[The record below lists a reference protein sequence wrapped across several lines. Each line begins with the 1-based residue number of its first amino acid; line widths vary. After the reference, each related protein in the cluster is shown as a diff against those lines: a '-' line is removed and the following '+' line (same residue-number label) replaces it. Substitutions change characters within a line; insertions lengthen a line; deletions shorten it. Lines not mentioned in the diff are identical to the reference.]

1 MNGAKPAMPKEQA
14 LAWCEDKVDSGADL
28 KIEQARLNGALSDAM
43 QPKTYTM
50 NGFTNCN
57 SIGSYTNC
65 NTTGYATPMPSYNSG
80 QYGQAMGAAL
90 GAAFARPG
98 EIKKCMAMLGYSE
111 IEVQQNQSRPTTSS
125 VQSSSQAAT
134 QMRALNPL
142 GAGSEASDVFNGW
155 SIAKLDKVQGFTGC
169 FAMNINSA
177 EQGLPLSIM
186 IEKGRYDKA
195 ILSVRHDGKASPT
208 SDVGTVR
215 LAALELKNLP
225 MRSLTGSEALTPLD
239 LTPEVRNAL
248 ETRGLLSW
256 DVNHQ
261 YAFVLP
267 EAPNLIQ
274 RLIQC
279 ADAPTFS
286 SYRSMILTNSNQS
299 SSPSMAI
306 DFAGGNDGLTNEQ
319 RYKLAR
325 QILEFKEQNKSNNSS
340 AVKPQI
346 DNRPNDP
353 LPANASITKK
363 LDHFNSGTTDWIVRR
378 QFGDGLK
385 GCFASYNTNFRYSHS
400 ITLRNADSDE
410 HNILFKS
417 PNSNKTPIHFTNA
430 SLFSVS
436 EGLGSNFSGTI
447 NDRGANVELD
457 TASLLVLLDLIE
469 HGESLYLEVEPN
481 VRFKISGKP
490 SLGLTSILWQCAR
503 PDDQLPSLQSV
514 KDYLYKQHRS

>member
-1 MNGAKPAMPKEQA
+1 MSSKVLLTALISSVVLSGCVKKDYVVMHGATPAMPKEQA

-65 NTTGYATPMPSYNSG
+65 NSTGYATPMPSYNSG

-111 IEVQQNQSRPTTSS
+111 VEVQQSNSRPTQSS

-134 QMRALNPL
+134 QMRAINPL
-142 GAGSEASDVFNGW
+142 SAGSEASDVFNGW

-177 EQGLPLSIM
+177 QQGLPLSIM

-195 ILSVRHDGKASPT
+195 ILSVRHDGKASPN

-239 LTPEVRNAL
+239 LTSEVRNAL

-267 EAPNLIQ
+267 EAPNLIR

-279 ADAPTFS
+279 ADASSFS
-286 SYRSMILTNSNQS
+286 TYLSMVSSDLNNS
-299 SSPSMAI
+299 SSSAVGI
-306 DFAGGNDGLTNEQ
+306 DFVGGDDGLTNEQ

-325 QILEFKEQNKSNNSS
+325 QILEYKQENKVNVTNPNPILKKPEVTAPSYEFEGEWGLEIDCINFEGTATMRASSRNSDKVYYSLNYADNENNRSGS
-340 AVKPQI
+340 GYLNTEAG
-346 DNRPNDP
+346 
-353 LPANASITKK
+353 SIVN
-363 LDHFNSGTTDWIVRR
+363 LN
-378 QFGDGLK
+378 L
-385 GCFASYNTNFRYSHS
+385 
-400 ITLRNADSDE
+400 
-410 HNILFKS
+410 
-417 PNSNKTPIHFTNA
+417 A
-430 SLFSVS
+430 SLIYY
-436 EGLGSNFSGTI
+436 NFNVDSTRSKIIAKHSG
-447 NDRGANVELD
+447 RC
-457 TASLLVLLDLIE
+457 TATFT
-469 HGESLYLEVEPN
+469 
-481 VRFKISGKP
+481 R
-490 SLGLTSILWQCAR
+490 
-503 PDDQLPSLQSV
+503 
-514 KDYLYKQHRS
+514 